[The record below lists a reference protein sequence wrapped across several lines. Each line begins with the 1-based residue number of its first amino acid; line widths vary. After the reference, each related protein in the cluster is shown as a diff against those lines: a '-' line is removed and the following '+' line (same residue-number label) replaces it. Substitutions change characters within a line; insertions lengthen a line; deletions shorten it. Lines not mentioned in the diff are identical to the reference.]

1 MINDDIND
9 RILDT
14 LAEADE
20 MLINLIDVCDGCLG
34 AEGRKL
40 AKMLAEFNDEVYDLT
55 FNVK

>member
-1 MINDDIND
+1 MISDDIND

-34 AEGRKL
+34 DEGRKL
-40 AKMLAEFNDEVYDLT
+40 AKMLAEFNDEVYNIT

>member
-1 MINDDIND
+1 MISDDIND

-20 MLINLIDVCDGCLG
+20 MLINLIDACDGCLG
-34 AEGRKL
+34 DEGKKL
-40 AKMLAEFNDEVYDLT
+40 AKMLTEFNDEVYNIT

>member
-1 MINDDIND
+1 MMSDDIND
-9 RILDT
+9 RILNT

-34 AEGRKL
+34 DEGRKL
-40 AKMLAEFNDEVYDLT
+40 EKMLAEFNDEVYDIT

>member
-1 MINDDIND
+1 MISDDIND

-20 MLINLIDVCDGCLG
+20 MLMNLIDVCDGCLG
-34 AEGRKL
+34 DEGKKL
-40 AKMLAEFNDEVYDLT
+40 AKMLIEFNDEVYSIT

>member
-9 RILDT
+9 RILNT

-34 AEGRKL
+34 DECRYL
-40 AKMLAEFNDEVYDLT
+40 AKMLTEFNDEVYDIT
-55 FNVK
+55 FHLK